1 MQPSKSPTEIDTLI
15 NCRWL
20 LPIVPAGRIYE
31 NFAVAV
37 HRQRIVAVC
46 SQSEAAMR
54 FRPASEYH
62 LNDHLVMP
70 GLVNCH
76 LHGAMSLLR
85 GYAEDLPLDS
95 WLKKRIWPLERRV
108 VNSDFVRDGTQ
119 LAAAEMIKS
128 GTTCF
133 ADMYFYPETSAEVV
147 RDCGLRSQIGFPV
160 FDDTS
165 ATGQTV
171 DQQIHRGL
179 QLHDTFKGHD
189 LIKIACA
196 PHSLATA
203 GIPTLTTLAT
213 YANELDLPVHMHA
226 HETAGEIIQA
236 THQHGQRPLQLLRD
250 IGLLLPQTQ
259 LVHMTQLDDDDLRL
273 LEEHNSHVIH
283 CPQSNLKLA
292 SGFCPLAKLI
302 DRGINVALGTDSAA
316 SNNDL
321 DLFSELQTATL
332 LAKGISGDAGAM
344 PAHRALRMATLD
356 GARALGW
363 QSEIGSLETGKYADA
378 IAIDM
383 NSIQQQPLY
392 NLASQLLYTHSG
404 SRVSHNWVAGKIL
417 LKDGKLQTLNE
428 SSLIRSAQ
436 RWRDQ
441 IVPDQSPAGH

>member
-1 MQPSKSPTEIDTLI
+1 
-15 NCRWL
+15 
-20 LPIVPAGRIYE
+20 
-31 NFAVAV
+31 
-37 HRQRIVAVC
+37 
-46 SQSEAAMR
+46 
-54 FRPASEYH
+54 
-62 LNDHLVMP
+62 
-70 GLVNCH
+70 
-76 LHGAMSLLR
+76 MSLLR
-85 GYAEDLPLDS
+85 GYAEDLPLDN

-108 VNSDFVRDGTQ
+108 MNSDFVRDGTQ

-133 ADMYFYPETSAEVV
+133 ADMYFYPETSAEVLLE
-147 RDCGLRSQIGFPV
+147 CGMRSQIGFPV

-165 ATGQTV
+165 VTGQTV
-171 DQQIHRGL
+171 DQQIHCGL

-189 LIKIACA
+189 LINIACA
-196 PHSLATA
+196 PHSLSTV
-203 GIPTLTTLAT
+203 GIPTLTAVAT
-213 YANELDLPVHMHA
+213 YANELDLPVHIHA
-226 HETAGEIIQA
+226 HETAGEIIQV
-236 THQHGQRPLQLLRD
+236 THRHGQRPLQLLCD

-259 LVHMTQLDDDDLRL
+259 LVHMTQLDDEDLRL
-273 LEEHNSHVIH
+273 LQEHNSHVIH

-332 LAKGISGDAGAM
+332 LAKGISGDAGVM

-356 GARALGW
+356 GAKALGS
-363 QSEIGSLETGKYADA
+363 QSDFGSLETGKYADA

-436 RWRDQ
+436 RWRDKT
-441 IVPDQSPAGH
+441 VPDQSPTGQ